1 MCCSTSHVS
10 IHIENEWSDLLINIY
25 QHYGIWDEHIWC
37 FMNDLN
43 ILVNHNVLS
52 YFIHPYTPWQRMIM
66 AVLSIICV
74 LTDFTCHTQYTWF
87 NLYQRYVTS
96 DVCMY
101 LMLVWKMLPV
111 FLAYL
116 PCPYTNWKR
125 MILPSDQLL
134 PTVYVMH
141 ILGVCITDLTSIVFH
156 RCVILLHMSLY
167 TFETNDLTYWSTF
180 INTMVY

>member
-1 MCCSTSHVS
+1 MWCSTSHVS
-10 IHIENEWSDLLINIY
+10 IHIENEWSYLLINIY

-52 YFIHPYTPWQRMIM
+52 YFIYPYTPWKRMII
-66 AVLSIICV
+66 AVVELLSIVSYIRLCAVCLYEWSRLSCQSYASWPISHVTIHLAQPLSTIC
-74 LTDFTCHTQYTWF
+74 YI
-87 NLYQRYVTS
+87 R
-96 DVCMY
+96 CMY

-111 FLAYL
+111 FLAYP

-134 PTVYVMH
+134 PTVCYMW
-141 ILGVCITDLTSIVFH
+141 CI
-156 RCVILLHMSLY
+156 
-167 TFETNDLTYWSTF
+167 
-180 INTMVY
+180 

>member
-1 MCCSTSHVS
+1 MCCSTSHVF

-52 YFIHPYTPWQRMIM
+52 YFIYPYTPWKRMII

-125 MILPSDQLL
+125 MILPIDQHLSTL
-134 PTVYVMH
+134 WYM
-141 ILGVCITDLTSIVFH
+141 
-156 RCVILLHMSLY
+156 RW
-167 TFETNDLTYWSTF
+167 TYLMFYEWS
-180 INTMVY
+180 